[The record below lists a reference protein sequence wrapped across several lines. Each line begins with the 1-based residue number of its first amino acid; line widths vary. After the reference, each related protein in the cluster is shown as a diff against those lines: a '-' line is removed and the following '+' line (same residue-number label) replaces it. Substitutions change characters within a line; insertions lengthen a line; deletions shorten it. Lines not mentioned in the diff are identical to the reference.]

1 MKVKPK
7 KVCVSS
13 SQSSRG
19 PAVLGRRDTG
29 WTNSPAVT
37 QILKRLPDQPTRFVA
52 QAPGRLD
59 VMGGLSDYTGS
70 LVLNTTTGGHVCVV
84 VQRRTDNDLSII
96 SVRSP
101 VAEDVAS
108 TVVAMSQLYGPNGSL
123 IDARHGRSLAGEG
136 KKDVARCIVGAL
148 VEILRVAAT
157 PRLDGGLSV
166 VVGSET
172 KEPASPGWDVAVVAA
187 ALVAVAGA
195 CDVTLDPLEAAA
207 VCQRVENEWL
217 GIPAGVGDAV
227 CVLLGEPN
235 TLAEVRC
242 EPCALSG
249 SIRLPDDLVL
259 VGIDCGMRHPEANL
273 KYSRVRT
280 AAFMG
285 RALIDRI
292 IRHDGSGR
300 LQWDGHLA
308 RVSVTDYVGRFRD
321 RIPTKLKGSE
331 YLERF
336 GETGDPLTRI
346 DPEFVYKIRSRTEHH
361 IYEHTR
367 ACQFVECL
375 SRAIRSGENRA
386 LEEAGELMYA
396 SHWSYGQR
404 CGLGSVETDM
414 LVSLIRG
421 HGTDAEIYGAKIT
434 GRGCGGSVA
443 VLMRATER
451 ARAAVDDTIKRYQ
464 SKTGRVA
471 TLLRGSLPGALVS
484 GAQRM

>member
-1 MKVKPK
+1 MEPK
-7 KVCVSS
+7 KTDVRSF
-13 SQSSRG
+13 QAPRG
-19 PAVLGRRDTG
+19 SAVLGGSDTD
-29 WTNSPAVT
+29 WTSSPAVAE
-37 QILKRLPDQPTRFVA
+37 ILKRLPDQPTRFVA

-59 VMGGLSDYTGS
+59 VMGGLTDYTGS
-70 LVLNTTTGGHVCVV
+70 LVLNTTTGGHVCVA
-84 VQRRTDNDLSII
+84 VQRRADNDLSIV
-96 SVRSP
+96 SSRSP
-101 VAEDVAS
+101 GGEDDTS
-108 TVVAMSQLYGPNGSL
+108 TVIALSQLHEPNGSL
-123 IDARHGRSLAGEG
+123 IDAQRGRPLAGDRNA
-136 KKDVARCIVGAL
+136 DVARCIVGGL
-148 VEILRVAAT
+148 VEMLRAAGV
-157 PRLDGGLSV
+157 PRFDGGLSV
-166 VVGSET
+166 VVGST
-172 KEPASPGWDVAVVAA
+172 MHEPAGPGWDA
-187 ALVAVAGA
+187 ALVAAVLVAAAEA
-195 CDVTLDPLEAAA
+195 CDLTLDPLDLAA

-217 GIPAGVGDAV
+217 CIPVGIGDAV

-249 SIRLPDDLVL
+249 SIPLPDDLML
-259 VGIDCGMRHPEANL
+259 MGIDCGVTLPEANL
-273 KYSRVRT
+273 KYARVRT

-285 RALIDRI
+285 RGLIDRI
-292 IRHDGSGR
+292 IRHDGLSR

-308 RVSVTDYVGRFRD
+308 RVSVTDYVERFRD

-331 YLERF
+331 YLKRF

-375 SRAIRSGENRA
+375 SRAIRSGEDRG
-386 LEEAGELMYA
+386 LIEAGELMYA

-414 LVSLIRG
+414 LVSLVRE
-421 HGTDAEIYGAKIT
+421 HGADAGIYGAKVT

-443 VLMRATER
+443 VLMRATEK
-451 ARAAVDDTIKRYQ
+451 AAAAVDDAIKRYQ
-464 SKTGRVA
+464 SKTGRTA